1 MKRYLDRAWNLGVL
15 TWERF
20 CSVEGSEAAA
30 AIAYYALFSLFPLL
44 LVVIM
49 ALSSVFDD
57 PGVYAQ
63 VMAFTQSVFPGS
75 EAAIRGTMDQ
85 IIAVKGISFWS
96 WGGVIGFGVLLW
108 SASSVFAGLV
118 QNINQA
124 WHLSTPRHF
133 LSERIIAVAMI
144 FVLFLVLV
152 VSVLL
157 NAILKFYRRW
167 LAIQVAPHLLLPF
180 QSETSR
186 FLLWLAP
193 VAVTFLAFV
202 LMYRYIPNTR
212 VLWREAAW
220 GGLFSTATGEITK
233 AGFVWWYVHQGARSF
248 LNLYGSMS
256 AFAVLM
262 LWIYL
267 YSFIILLGA
276 NLSASIA
283 YSTRLQEN
291 EIDARDATAIKPFE

>member
-1 MKRYLDRAWNLGVL
+1 MPKHLTRLWKPAEL

-20 CSVEGSEAAA
+20 CSVKGSEAAA
-30 AIAYYALFSLFPLL
+30 AIAYYSLFSLFPLL

-63 VMAFTQSVFPGS
+63 VMEFTQNVFPGS
-75 EAAIRGTMDQ
+75 EAAIKGTMDR

-133 LSERIIAVAMI
+133 ISERVIAVAMI

-152 VSVLL
+152 VSVLISAVL
-157 NAILKFYRRW
+157 RFYRRRP
-167 LAIQVAPHLLLPF
+167 AIQVAQHLWLPF

-186 FLLWLAP
+186 FLLRLAP
-193 VAVTFLAFV
+193 VAITSAAFV

-212 VLWREAAW
+212 VLWHEAIW
-220 GGLFSTATGEITK
+220 GGLFSTVTGEITK
-233 AGFVWWYVHQGARSF
+233 AGFVWWYVHQGAQSF
-248 LNLYGSMS
+248 LGLYGSMS

-283 YSTRLQEN
+283 YATRLQE
-291 EIDARDATAIKPFE
+291 DARECEEKTAIKPFE